1 MPLFLRLLQ
10 SPHQNVCEQAVWAL
24 GNIIGECPSMIDVLV
39 FYFVF
44 IYFNTAWKQP
54 SRVLLTSAPL
64 HNQVM
69 GHSAG
74 IMSSLWVWSSPC
86 FLSSI
91 HQSPSPSSVMLPG
104 SLLTSAA
111 TRIHHHP
118 WRLCKRWVWLH
129 VYVCACVRACVY
141 QLSCAIQMVEFLCI
155 WLCHSRLSHAE
166 LLQHI
171 FSSQISLFTPGNFWL
186 ESFCWQ
192 LKSGFDSCSS
202 CDVFF
207 LLFLPSS
214 IPLPT
219 SNPLTTYFF
228 PHRYCLPSVC

>member
-1 MPLFLRLLQ
+1 MVDIWTHVLFVCLFLSPLLDSDHLRWQNKQCITLGTSDSLIFVLADAVPLFLRLLH

-129 VYVCACVRACVY
+129 VYVCACVRVCTSSHVPY
-141 QLSCAIQMVEFLCI
+141 R
-155 WLCHSRLSHAE
+155 WLCFFA
-166 LLQHI
+166 
-171 FSSQISLFTPGNFWL
+171 
-186 ESFCWQ
+186 
-192 LKSGFDSCSS
+192 FDSVTAGWVTLSFYSTFSVAKSASS
-202 CDVFF
+202 
-207 LLFLPSS
+207 PQG
-214 IPLPT
+214 T
-219 SNPLTTYFF
+219 SD
-228 PHRYCLPSVC
+228 

>member
-1 MPLFLRLLQ
+1 MDIWTHVLFVCLFLSPLLDSDHLRWQNKQCITLGTSDSLIFVLADAVPLFLRLLH

-118 WRLCKRWVWLH
+118 WRLCKRWV
-129 VYVCACVRACVY
+129 
-141 QLSCAIQMVEFLCI
+141 
-155 WLCHSRLSHAE
+155 
-166 LLQHI
+166 
-171 FSSQISLFTPGNFWL
+171 
-186 ESFCWQ
+186 
-192 LKSGFDSCSS
+192 
-202 CDVFF
+202 
-207 LLFLPSS
+207 
-214 IPLPT
+214 
-219 SNPLTTYFF
+219 
-228 PHRYCLPSVC
+228 

>member
-1 MPLFLRLLQ
+1 
-10 SPHQNVCEQAVWAL
+10 
-24 GNIIGECPSMIDVLV
+24 MIDVLV
-39 FYFVF
+39 FLFYFVF

-129 VYVCACVRACVY
+129 VCVRACVY
-141 QLSCAIQMVEFLCI
+141 QLSCAIQMVVFLCI

-186 ESFCWQ
+186 ESSFADNWS
-192 LKSGFDSCSS
+192 LVLTAVPLVMFFFSC
-202 CDVFF
+202 FY
-207 LLFLPSS
+207 LHLFLCL
-214 IPLPT
+214 LPT
-219 SNPLTTYFF
+219 HSQPTSFPTDIACPLCANIS
-228 PHRYCLPSVC
+228 HRHKCKYLAVLWLLKLSVY

>member
-1 MPLFLRLLQ
+1 MWTGCVGFRKHYRWVSLYDRCACFLFFF
-10 SPHQNVCEQAVWAL
+10 
-24 GNIIGECPSMIDVLV
+24 
-39 FYFVF
+39 FYFV
-44 IYFNTAWKQP
+44 FNTAWKQP

-129 VYVCACVRACVY
+129 VYVRACVCVPALMCHTDGCVSLHLT
-141 QLSCAIQMVEFLCI
+141 LSQQAE
-155 WLCHSRLSHAE
+155 SRWA
-166 LLQHI
+166 
-171 FSSQISLFTPGNFWL
+171 FTAHF
-186 ESFCWQ
+186 Q
-192 LKSGFDSCSS
+192 
-202 CDVFF
+202 
-207 LLFLPSS
+207 
-214 IPLPT
+214 
-219 SNPLTTYFF
+219 
-228 PHRYCLPSVC
+228 

>member
-129 VYVCACVRACVY
+129 VYVCACVRVCTSSHVPY
-141 QLSCAIQMVEFLCI
+141 RWLSFFA
-155 WLCHSRLSHAE
+155 
-166 LLQHI
+166 
-171 FSSQISLFTPGNFWL
+171 
-186 ESFCWQ
+186 
-192 LKSGFDSCSS
+192 FDSVTAGWVTLSFYRTFSVAKSASS
-202 CDVFF
+202 
-207 LLFLPSS
+207 PRG
-214 IPLPT
+214 T
-219 SNPLTTYFF
+219 SD
-228 PHRYCLPSVC
+228 

>member
-1 MPLFLRLLQ
+1 
-10 SPHQNVCEQAVWAL
+10 
-24 GNIIGECPSMIDVLV
+24 MIDVLV

-207 LLFLPSS
+207 SPVFTFIYSFAYFQPTHNLLLSPQILPALCVLIYHTDINVSIRLCCDYSS
-214 IPLPT
+214 YRFTNVHKL
-219 SNPLTTYFF
+219 
-228 PHRYCLPSVC
+228 

>member
-1 MPLFLRLLQ
+1 
-10 SPHQNVCEQAVWAL
+10 
-24 GNIIGECPSMIDVLV
+24 MIDVLV
-39 FYFVF
+39 FLFYFVF

-129 VYVCACVRACVY
+129 VCVRACVY
-141 QLSCAIQMVEFLCI
+141 QLSCAIQMVVFLCI

-186 ESFCWQ
+186 ESSFADNWSLVLTAVPLVMFFSPVFTFIYSFAYFQPTHNLLLSPQILPALCVLIYHTDINVSIW
-192 LKSGFDSCSS
+192 LCCDYSS
-202 CDVFF
+202 YRFTNVHK
-207 LLFLPSS
+207 L
-214 IPLPT
+214 
-219 SNPLTTYFF
+219 
-228 PHRYCLPSVC
+228 